1 MRNNEVLNGV
11 EPLSFDTHSTP
22 CEMFTYVMYHHNKS
36 PTQDG
41 DEKDGLAKRD
51 DSEKAKQRRWW
62 WWNKGTGT
70 PEHKKPSEGGE
81 VAGQSVAASGQA
93 AAAADQQQQPPQ
105 PPGVYLDDLK
115 DDEEMMALYVGS
127 VCRSSSGEHHRYS
140 LVTGVNSSVLALSR
154 WLGSN
159 LSQMPIP
166 RKVAPIFISRY
177 VRSSKRFQ

>member
-1 MRNNEVLNGV
+1 MQGTEL
-11 EPLSFDTHSTP
+11 
-22 CEMFTYVMYHHNKS
+22 S

-51 DSEKAKQRRWW
+51 DTDKAKQRRWW

-81 VAGQSVAASGQA
+81 AVAVQAGQT
-93 AAAADQQQQPPQ
+93 AAADQQQPQPQ

-127 VCRSSSGEHHRYS
+127 VCRSSSGEHHR
-140 LVTGVNSSVLALSR
+140 
-154 WLGSN
+154 
-159 LSQMPIP
+159 
-166 RKVAPIFISRY
+166 
-177 VRSSKRFQ
+177 

>member
-1 MRNNEVLNGV
+1 M
-11 EPLSFDTHSTP
+11 
-22 CEMFTYVMYHHNKS
+22 S

-81 VAGQSVAASGQA
+81 AAAGQVGQA
-93 AAAADQQQQPPQ
+93 AAAADQPQPQ

-127 VCRSSSGEHHRYS
+127 VCRSSSGEHHR
-140 LVTGVNSSVLALSR
+140 
-154 WLGSN
+154 
-159 LSQMPIP
+159 
-166 RKVAPIFISRY
+166 
-177 VRSSKRFQ
+177 